1 MTDASLLYIA
11 DPMCSWCY
19 GFGPEMRRLVA
30 AYGDRIGVELIAGGL
45 YPGNAMVLPPGQR
58 RWVLHHWAEVQAH
71 TGLPFD
77 FDAAMPEGFVYD
89 TEPACR
95 AVVAM
100 RRLAPD
106 MALAYFDRLQG
117 AFYRQARDLTDDA
130 VLVELAGDLA
140 PDAAAFTACL
150 NDPDTREATQ
160 GDFHRRHQFGVRGMP
175 AVILSDARGYKRL
188 TEGYQPFDTL
198 RKRLEKR
205 LTRV

>member
-1 MTDASLLYIA
+1 MTDTSLLYIA

-30 AYGDRIGVELIAGGL
+30 AYGDRIGVELITGGL

-71 TGLPFD
+71 TGLTFE
-77 FDAAMPEGFVYD
+77 FEGAMPEGFVYD

-117 AFYRQARDLTDDA
+117 AFYRQARDVTREA
-130 VLVELAGDLA
+130 VLLELAEGLT
-140 PDAAAFTACL
+140 PDAAAFAACL

-160 GDFHRRHQFGVRGMP
+160 EDFHRRHQFGMRGMP
-175 AVILSDARGYKRL
+175 AVILSHPQGYKRL
-188 TEGYQPFDTL
+188 TEGYQPFEIL
-198 RKRLEKR
+198 RKRLDKLLKR
-205 LTRV
+205 V